1 MIEKSGIV
9 DCREKFDTGARV
21 GLKKLIEKNFLRLF
35 RSNEFRVYIWREVT
49 EAEIYRSLPGPNI
62 YNARNL
68 SMRGHNFAPL
78 SRNVIGL
85 EIKQI

>member
-1 MIEKSGIV
+1 MESSIAEKNSTR
-9 DCREKFDTGARV
+9 DARV

>member
-1 MIEKSGIV
+1 MESSI
-9 DCREKFDTGARV
+9 A
-21 GLKKLIEKNFLRLF
+21 EKNSTRVRGLGKEINRE
-35 RSNEFRVYIWREVT
+35 EFSSIVSIERISCIYIWREVT